1 LADEETKEIP
11 PPIPAAT
18 VVLVRDGVD
27 GLETLMLRRNAR
39 GPFGGMWVFPGGRVD
54 SEDGVGDDGALRAAV
69 RETLEEASL
78 VIDPGA
84 LVPFA
89 HWTPPPVA
97 PKRFATW
104 FFLAPA
110 PSGVVAVDGQEIHDH
125 IWVRPADAMRLRDE
139 GEIELAPPT
148 FVTLHKL
155 SRSHDVAAAL
165 ADAAAGPV
173 EYFETRIVK
182 ASSGDLVAVWHGDAA
197 YEGDDLD
204 MAGGRHRLVMV
215 TEQWTYERRAN

>member
-1 LADEETKEIP
+1 M
-11 PPIPAAT
+11 
-18 VVLVRDGVD
+18 RDGAD

-39 GPFGGMWVFPGGRVD
+39 GAFGGMWVFPGGRVD
-54 SEDGVGDDGALRAAV
+54 PEDGEGDEGARRAAV

-78 VIDPGA
+78 VIDPDA

-110 PSGVVAVDGQEIHDH
+110 PAGVVAVDGQEIHEH
-125 IWVRPADAMRLRDE
+125 LWVRPADAMRLRDE
-139 GEIELAPPT
+139 GQIELAPPT

-155 SRSHDVAAAL
+155 AQSSDVAAAL

-173 EYFETRIVK
+173 EYFSTRIVK
-182 ASSGDLVAVWHGDAA
+182 ADAGDLVAVWHGDVA
-197 YEGDDLD
+197 YEGGDLEV
-204 MAGGRHRLVMV
+204 AGGRHRLVMV
-215 TEQWTYERRAN
+215 RERWTYHRT

>member
-1 LADEETKEIP
+1 LADETPQDIP

-54 SEDGVGDDGALRAAV
+54 PEDGEGDDGAVRAAV

-78 VIDPGA
+78 VIDPSA

-110 PSGVVAVDGQEIHDH
+110 PTGIVAVDGEEIHEH
-125 IWVRPADAMRLRDE
+125 IWVRPVEAMRLRDA
-139 GEIELAPPT
+139 GEIDLAPPT

-155 SRSHDVAAAL
+155 SQSHDVAAAI

-173 EYFETRIVK
+173 EYFTTRIVK
-182 ASSGDLVAVWHGDAA
+182 ASSGDLVAVWHGDVA
-197 YEGDDLD
+197 YEGGDLELE
-204 MAGGRHRLVMV
+204 GGLHRLLMV
-215 TEQWTYERRAN
+215 QERWTYHRSG

>member
-1 LADEETKEIP
+1 LADELP

-18 VVLVRDGVD
+18 VVLIRDGDD
-27 GLETLMLRRNAR
+27 GLETLMLRRNAK
-39 GPFGGMWVFPGGRVD
+39 GSFGGMWVFPGGRVD
-54 SEDGVGDDGALRAAV
+54 PGDGDGEDGARRAAA

-78 VIDPGA
+78 VVDPDD

-104 FFLAPA
+104 FFLAAAPA
-110 PSGVVAVDGQEIHDH
+110 GKVAVDGEEIHEH
-125 IWVRPADAMRLRDE
+125 VWVTPVEAMRRRDA

-155 SRSHDVAAAL
+155 ARSADVTAAL
-165 ADAAAGPV
+165 LDAASGPV
-173 EYFETRIVK
+173 EYFSTRI
-182 ASSGDLVAVWHGDAA
+182 ATNERNEMFAVWHGDAA
-197 YEGDDLD
+197 YDSEDLAAD
-204 MAGGRHRLVMV
+204 GARHRLAML
-215 TEQWTYERRAN
+215 QGRWTYERTVR